1 MQLSATSDEGT
12 PQPTKR
18 HQCILSLVDVQ
29 SDDGK
34 DDDTDDETIIYE
46 TGVPNLEIDTLEVR
60 PKAKAKWE
68 SASVEEMGAQDEG
81 TQSKEGQGW
90 GTEGGL
96 EVTTG
101 LRAYRMCR

>member
-1 MQLSATSDEGT
+1 MPPATRDP

-46 TGVPNLEIDTLEVR
+46 TGVPNLEIDTLEGR
-60 PKAKAKWE
+60 PKAKAKGKAQ
-68 SASVEEMGAQDEG
+68 ASKRWVLKTKALKPKKDKVG
-81 TQSKEGQGW
+81 GQRVG
-90 GTEGGL
+90 
-96 EVTTG
+96 
-101 LRAYRMCR
+101 